1 MTYAVQKLA
10 LAISP
15 ECEHR
20 AIKDGARVKRFDV
33 SIVFLH
39 RLAAVYFYRALL
51 RQSAVLPKIH
61 YTRFLVTSP

>member
-39 RLAAVYFYRALL
+39 RLAAVNFYRALL
-51 RQSAVLPKIH
+51 RRARFCPKSITH
-61 YTRFLVTSP
+61 VSS